1 MATTHSAPLDETY
14 HQRVAIIRSELSGR
28 DRLTFG
34 DIKALLNTSNW
45 VTKRLLEQASKT
57 GDLYKYGKRGYF
69 LDAAHYEAYAENL
82 DEKLRQK
89 RIAASRAYN
98 AAMRANRPKPKP
110 VKYINIVCQECR
122 QNWQGYQVHKIF
134 GSGARA

>member
-1 MATTHSAPLDETY
+1 MKTTDAMPQDETY
-14 HQRVAIIRSELSGR
+14 SERLAVIRSMLSGR

-34 DIKALLNTSNW
+34 DIRALLNTSNW

-98 AAMRANRPKPKP
+98 AAMRANRPKSKP

>member
-1 MATTHSAPLDETY
+1 MRTIEQSDLHTLSLDTVRAVLAT
-14 HQRVAIIRSELSGR
+14 R
-28 DRLTFG
+28 DRLTFR
-34 DIKALLNTSNW
+34 DVKAILNTSDW
-45 VTKRLLEQASKT
+45 TTGKFLEQASKL

-69 LDAAHYEAYAENL
+69 LDAAHYEAYAQNL

-89 RIAASRAYN
+89 RIAVSRAYN

-110 VKYINIVCQECR
+110 VKYINIVCEECR